1 MKLPYYACSLGLLL
15 LTACTTDS
23 TTSTSAQLP
32 PPATRAQQAVASPT
46 ETVAAFLRWYQQ
58 HQQQLNTM
66 PTVPAANDADT
77 ANLYVVDFQMV
88 DRYLQLLQR
97 SGQVTPT
104 YLLTQRRYFHYAQ
117 DSLQAH
123 PQTDGPPSGLDYDR
137 VLFTQ
142 DAEGQVALLLRT
154 RPAQVSLSQDSA
166 QVLYRWQESEMSEGP
181 NLTFSL
187 VQHNGQWLINAIRP
201 TQ

>member
-1 MKLPYYACSLGLLL
+1 MKLSCYTYWLSLLL
-15 LTACTTDS
+15 LAACTTDS
-23 TTSTSAQLP
+23 TTSTPAQMP
-32 PPATRAQQAVASPT
+32 PSATRAQQAVASPPQ
-46 ETVAAFLRWYQQ
+46 TVVAFLRWYQQ
-58 HQQQLNTM
+58 RHEQLNTM

-77 ANLYVVDFQMV
+77 TNPYAVDFQAV

-97 SGQVTPT
+97 SGRVAPT
-104 YLLTQRRYFHYAQ
+104 YLLTQRRYFQYAQ

-142 DAEGQVALLLRT
+142 DAEGQVALLLRSQPT
-154 RPAQVSLSQDSA
+154 QVSMSQDSA

-187 VQHNGQWLINAIRP
+187 VRHNGQWLINAIRP